1 MANQPVE
8 HETLLAFID
17 GTLDPE
23 ETQALNERMANDED
37 LRRQVAA
44 LMERRAPPSPPP
56 FRYPGDSGAP
66 KEQAPPPTTV
76 EVRETSWQRFVASL
90 KGQTQQQSRLAAFAI
105 GSLIAAACSGLVFL
119 LYLDSQ
125 IKATTTEPVPA
136 TVGQEAQPPAV
147 PPAEAPPAEPVTTD
161 QAAAPAAGETAS
173 PPAAES
179 APAAAATAEVLSS
192 AASGE
197 SPAPQEPAA
206 TETAPPPT
214 AEAAAPASPVVTE
227 DPAQAPLGQPAKAGA
242 PAGGRFAVLAKD
254 CPVHKE
260 PLEGSKTVNQLSEG
274 QRLWTEPATDGW
286 KKVYRK
292 KGVAFV
298 PEDCFATDSAKP
310 PAAAKSVKPAGPA
323 QQAKRDDPL
332 RDEAAELS
340 DQPAAPAPSSAD
352 RKDKYYMTLLAR
364 GETKLDGAGDPAGT
378 LGYLAERLDGNTNC
392 LPTSIPAEKLG
403 DTVTLNVRVKADGTI
418 RAVSLEPKVTGGEKI
433 AACFKSRLA
442 ADRIAMS
449 GGNEGRFAIVL
460 RVH

>member
-1 MANQPVE
+1 MANQPIE

-17 GTLDPE
+17 GTLGPE

-44 LMERRAPPSPPP
+44 LMERRAPP
-56 FRYPGDSGAP
+56 
-66 KEQAPPPTTV
+66 PTAV

-105 GSLIAAACSGLVFL
+105 GSLIAAAVSGLVFL

-125 IKATTTEPVPA
+125 IKATTTTEPVSA
-136 TVGQEAQPPAV
+136 TADQEAQPPLTA
-147 PPAEAPPAEPVTTD
+147 PPAEAPPAEPTATD
-161 QAAAPAAGETAS
+161 QAAAPAAGEAAS

-179 APAAAATAEVLSS
+179 APAAAAAEVLNS
-192 AASGE
+192 AAPGGPAVPQE
-197 SPAPQEPAA
+197 PPAPQEPAV
-206 TETAPPPT
+206 TKTAPPPT

-227 DPAQAPLGQPAKAGA
+227 EPAQTPSSQPAKASV

-298 PEDCFATDSAKP
+298 PEDCFATDSAQP
-310 PAAAKSVKPAGPA
+310 PAAAPP
-323 QQAKRDDPL
+323 
-332 RDEAAELS
+332 
-340 DQPAAPAPSSAD
+340 SAD

-392 LPTSIPAEKLG
+392 LPMSIPAEKLG
-403 DTVTLNVRVKADGTI
+403 DAVTLNVRVKADGTI
-418 RAVSLEPKVTGGEKI
+418 RSVSLEPKVTGGEKI